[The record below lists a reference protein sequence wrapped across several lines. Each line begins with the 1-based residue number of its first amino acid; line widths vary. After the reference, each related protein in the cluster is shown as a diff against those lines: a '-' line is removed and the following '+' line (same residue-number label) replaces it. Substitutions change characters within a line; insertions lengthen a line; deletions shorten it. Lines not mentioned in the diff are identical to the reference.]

1 MVLATSFQETSKV
14 TDQKKNLEFID
25 SHQVD
30 ATIYQICYYATE
42 LNFELSVKYIK
53 QVCCTVILLDKEM
66 IMLNETFSLRCSLSE
81 TEESTFLHMLLGSFI
96 ELLLQKNLML
106 RQIFQAQ
113 NLLVCYLVTNYRIH
127 FSEIFELSCVL
138 YCYYKN
144 LKESCVDCLL
154 QAACFSLKM
163 QIEIKSWE
171 NFQIF

>member
-127 FSEIFELSCVL
+127 FLKFLNYPVFCIVITKTWRKVALTV
-138 YCYYKN
+138 CYKQ
-144 LKESCVDCLL
+144 LVST
-154 QAACFSLKM
+154 
-163 QIEIKSWE
+163 
-171 NFQIF
+171 